1 MPKRRK
7 NMKSISLV
15 AVVVV
20 SLVVFGCTQILP
32 PSSMGRD
39 FPGENVGKIVRG
51 KTTDNDLIQMFGEPL
66 SKTLISE
73 TEKNWIYTYSSGTAT
88 VVRHLTS
95 VETKYKGNAK
105 TLDILLKNGV
115 VINFTFTDRLVI
127 Q

>member
-1 MPKRRK
+1 
-7 NMKSISLV
+7 MKSISLV

-20 SLVVFGCTQILP
+20 SLVVFGCIQILP

-39 FPGENVGKIVRG
+39 FPGENVSKIVRG
-51 KTTDNDLIQMFGEPL
+51 KTTDKDLIQMFGEPL
-66 SKTLISE
+66 SKTVISE
-73 TEKNWIYTYSSGTAT
+73 TENNWIYTYASGTAT
-88 VVRHLTS
+88 VVRRLTS

-115 VINFTFTDRLVI
+115 VTNFTFTDRLVI

>member
-1 MPKRRK
+1 
-7 NMKSISLV
+7 MKSISLV

-66 SKTLISE
+66 SKTITPD
-73 TEKNWIYTYSSGTAT
+73 TEKWTYTYASGNAT
-88 VVRHLTS
+88 VLRTFTTVG
-95 VETKYKGNAK
+95 TKYRGKSK
-105 TLDILLKNGV
+105 KLDILFKNGV
-115 VINFTFTDRLVI
+115 VTDFTFYEANVI